1 VVLLD
6 NEGRYAGIALAADA
20 WAPDRDDA
28 EQAVAIAIN
37 RAVALRA
44 DTNVKD
50 AMRAFETSHSDELA
64 VVDGQ
69 GAVLGLLT
77 ETYAARR
84 YAEEL
89 EKTRQELVGES

>member
-1 VVLLD
+1 V
-6 NEGRYAGIALAADA
+6 AG
-20 WAPDRDDA
+20 
-28 EQAVAIAIN
+28 VAIN
-37 RAVALRA
+37 RAVALRP

-64 VVDGQ
+64 VVDSQ

-77 ETYAARR
+77 ENYAARR

-89 EKTRQELVGES
+89 EKTRQELVGEA